1 MKINKTTTD
10 IFNQEYV
17 SEDIYTVFLFFKP
30 LCEQY
35 GIICY
40 NNSTQAS
47 ACFHIIY
54 RPVNIKS
61 LLYWVHLLGMVSYR
75 VTTISPWT
83 KLAISLFTISPLKL
97 IYIFRRED
105 AT

>member
-10 IFNQEYV
+10 IFNQENV

-30 LCEQY
+30 LYEQY

-61 LLYWVHLLGMVSYR
+61 LLYLLGMVSYR
-75 VTTISPWT
+75 VTTISSWT